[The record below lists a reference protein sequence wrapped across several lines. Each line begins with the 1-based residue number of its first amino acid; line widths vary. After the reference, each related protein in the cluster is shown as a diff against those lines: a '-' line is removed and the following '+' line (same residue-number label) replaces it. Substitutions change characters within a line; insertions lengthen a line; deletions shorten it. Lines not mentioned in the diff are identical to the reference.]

1 MDESMCKRI
10 AETLRGMGFFNVTE
24 EIGSVFYTDASGERY
39 EVNERP
45 IGVDTSI
52 PVTDTTNRE
61 KGKGVGNCRMLY
73 AVSYRERWDDGDGGL
88 ETGTVG
94 TVFTDRATAIAFTGK
109 LAEEAKERMADEIG
123 AEDVEETDER
133 DGRTVR
139 SESCGTYAAY
149 WVTSV
154 GLNDGGEE

>member
-45 IGVDTSI
+45 IGVDTSKI
-52 PVTDTTNRE
+52 E
-61 KGKGVGNCRMLY
+61 KGVGRSRTLY

-94 TVFTDRATAIAFTGK
+94 TVFADRAAAIAFTSK
-109 LAEEAKERMADEIG
+109 LAEEAKERTADEIG
-123 AEDVEETDER
+123 AEDVEDMEER
-133 DGRTVR
+133 DGRTVK

-149 WVTSV
+149 WVTPV
-154 GLNDGGEE
+154 GIDEGDAE

>member
-24 EIGSVFYTDASGERY
+24 EIGSVFYTDASGEHY

-45 IGVDTSI
+45 IVVDTSKI
-52 PVTDTTNRE
+52 E
-61 KGKGVGNCRMLY
+61 KGVGRSRTLY

-94 TVFTDRATAIAFTGK
+94 TVFTDRAAAIAFTSK

-123 AEDVEETDER
+123 AEDVEDMEER
-133 DGRTVR
+133 DGRTVK

-149 WVTSV
+149 WVTPV
-154 GLNDGGEE
+154 GIDEGDAE

>member
-39 EVNERP
+39 EVNERQ
-45 IGVDTSI
+45 IGVDTSK
-52 PVTDTTNRE
+52 DE
-61 KGKGVGNCRMLY
+61 KGVGNCRILY

-88 ETGTVG
+88 ETGTAG
-94 TVFTDRATAIAFTGK
+94 TVFSDRAAALAFVGK

-123 AEDVEETDER
+123 ADDVEVTEER
-133 DGRTVR
+133 DGRTIR
-139 SESCGTYAAY
+139 SESCGTSAEY
-149 WVTSV
+149 WVTFV
-154 GLNDGGEE
+154 GLNEGGEE

>member
-45 IGVDTSI
+45 IVVDTSKI
-52 PVTDTTNRE
+52 E
-61 KGKGVGNCRMLY
+61 KGVGRSRTLY

-94 TVFTDRATAIAFTGK
+94 TVFTDRAAAIAFTSK

-123 AEDVEETDER
+123 AEDVEDMEER
-133 DGRTVR
+133 DGRTVK

-149 WVTSV
+149 WVTPV
-154 GLNDGGEE
+154 GIDEGDAE

>member
-52 PVTDTTNRE
+52 PVMDTS
-61 KGKGVGNCRMLY
+61 KGEKGVGSCRILY

-88 ETGTVG
+88 ETGTAG
-94 TVFTDRATAIAFTGK
+94 TVFADRAAALAFIGK
-109 LAEEAKERMADEIG
+109 LSEEAKERMADEIG
-123 AEDVEETDER
+123 ADDVEVTEER

-139 SESCGTYAAY
+139 SESCGTSAEY

-154 GLNDGGEE
+154 GLNDGGED

>member
-10 AETLRGMGFFNVTE
+10 AKTLRGMGFFNVTE

-45 IGVDTSI
+45 IGVDTS
-52 PVTDTTNRE
+52 
-61 KGKGVGNCRMLY
+61 KGEKGVGRGRTLY

-94 TVFTDRATAIAFTGK
+94 TVFMDRAAAIAFTGK
-109 LAEEAKERMADEIG
+109 LSKEAKERMVDEIG

-154 GLNDGGEE
+154 GLNDGGED